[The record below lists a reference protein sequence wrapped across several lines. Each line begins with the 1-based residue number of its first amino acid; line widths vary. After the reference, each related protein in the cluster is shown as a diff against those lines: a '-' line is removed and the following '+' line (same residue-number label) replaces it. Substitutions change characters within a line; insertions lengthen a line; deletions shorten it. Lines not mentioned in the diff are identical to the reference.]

1 MRRFCQKHLTPIEP
15 EYDFSVENFIKH
27 TNYSAGRK
35 IEILRAVEHMLEDH
49 GETKFHNGT
58 HKYGKVKIFIKD
70 ESYPDYKYPRGIWAR
85 QDAFKAICGPIFRAI
100 EEKVFKLP
108 YFIKKI
114 PKSERAAYIIQY
126 IQQEGYS
133 YQCTDYTSYESLFTT
148 DLMEVCEFELYRFM
162 LQHHTDQL
170 TKLQMLFTI
179 IGGINV
185 VENVFFT
192 FVVLAKRM
200 SGEMNTSLGNGF
212 SNLMFMLFAFDIYKV
227 NFRGP
232 VVEGDDGLAAV
243 DRPIPKDYFIQMG
256 LNVKMEI
263 YDQLSEASFCGMVFD
278 QDEMINIRDPIKVLV
293 EMPYVPRRYAYSGE
307 KVHFSLLKS
316 KALSLLWEY
325 PGCPILAKFGTK
337 IIQLL
342 SDFKID
348 VKYVDDKF
356 QQELLIG
363 YLKNPPPFRETG
375 IKTRLLMEKVYGINV
390 SSQIKIEEDIS
401 NMTLHSFHSP
411 TLLSFIPKSWFDFYD
426 RFSVDVH
433 GWSYDAI
440 VHPTF
445 YRTHK
450 PVNTINKIKK
460 SSLMMAASE
469 MLTFEQYVRYVLGP
483 QTHLTSQQINER
495 YERYIYRRRTAA
507 DCLCRNKQHIPPGG
521 LAPF

>member
-1 MRRFCQKHLTPIEP
+1 MRRFCRTHLSPIEP
-15 EYDFSVENFIKH
+15 EYDFSVENFINNS
-27 TNYSAGRK
+27 NYSAGRK
-35 IEILRAVEHMLEDH
+35 IEILRAVEQMLEDH
-49 GETKFHNGT
+49 GEIKFRNGI

-85 QDAFKAICGPIFRAI
+85 QDAFKAVCGPIFRAI
-100 EEKVFKLP
+100 EERVFKLP
-108 YFIKKI
+108 FFIKKI
-114 PKSERAAYIIQY
+114 PKSQRAAYIMQY
-126 IQQEGYS
+126 IKQEGFF

-148 DLMEVCEFELYRFM
+148 DLMEVCEFELYKFM

-170 TKLQMLFTI
+170 SKLRMLFGI
-179 IGGINV
+179 LGGINL
-185 VENVFFT
+185 VENIFFT
-192 FVVLAKRM
+192 FAVLAKRM

-212 SNLMFMLFAFDIYKV
+212 SNLMFMLFAFDTYKI

-232 VVEGDDGLAAV
+232 VVEGDDGLVAV
-243 DRPIPKDYFIQMG
+243 DRPIPKDYFTDMG
-256 LNVKMEI
+256 LNVKVEI
-263 YDQLSEASFCGMVFD
+263 HDELSEASFCGMVFD
-278 QDEMINIRDPIKVLV
+278 QDEMINIRDPIKVLL
-293 EMPYVPRRYAYSGE
+293 EMPYVPRRYAYSSE

-325 PGCPILAKFGTK
+325 PGCPILSKFGTK

-342 SDFKID
+342 SGYEID

-363 YLKNPPPFRETG
+363 YLRNPPPFRETG

-390 SSQIKIEEDIS
+390 SSQIKIEYEIS
-401 NMTLHSFHSP
+401 QMTLDSFHSP

-440 VHPTF
+440 VHPTM
-445 YRTHK
+445 YRTYK
-450 PVNTINKIKK
+450 PTNIITKIKK
-460 SSLMMAASE
+460 SSLMNAVSKIMTRS
-469 MLTFEQYVRYVLGP
+469 QYIHYVLGSHT
-483 QTHLTSQQINER
+483 QLTSQQIDER

-507 DCLCRNKQHIPPGG
+507 DCLYRNKQLIPPGG
-521 LAPF
+521 SVSF